1 MIVVPRPEHIT
12 RIPSVAVCDNVR
24 LLFPRIR
31 GSYDFIIT
39 GTVTALEHEHVSE
52 IDDGDVIE
60 VEDDNLIREMER

>member
-1 MIVVPRPEHIT
+1 
-12 RIPSVAVCDNVR
+12 VR

-39 GTVTALEHEHVSE
+39 GTVTAFEHEHVSE